1 MPSPHSNSPLTRL
14 LPLFDRIELAL
25 IIAMAVLLPFD
36 HWFFGVLVNPA
47 PTRVIGFVLV
57 GIWLL
62 QIVSRRMRFNFE
74 YWHVFLLVFL
84 AICFFSALFSPIIPN
99 PKIPNLRY
107 KIVAATKIVA
117 AMLFLVLACRALDRR
132 KIIIFLRVHL
142 VVGVSICAVSIVFY
156 ILHLSRILP
165 NGFALWVE
173 PDIYTFVRIQG
184 VSYEP
189 HRFGA
194 YTMTLIPWLI
204 FPELR
209 RALGWKDGIAF
220 VALASVFFCL
230 IFSFAVGTYIAVPVL
245 LVMLA
250 AHSQKSLSVM
260 LRVGLLITVVFAVAM
275 QIPFIYDSTLEV
287 IAVKLRSLSLL
298 DRVYH
303 WSAAVVETYLYPWT
317 GVGPEAYS
325 YFLGMINPRLSHA
338 TPASNP
344 PQNMLLGIMANT
356 GIPGITG
363 FMLFMIVFLI
373 GYIVRYRNSR
383 GEKLVSYA
391 ALTIAAS
398 HFVYQQSIWLPW
410 SLNQWLFMAMAWA
423 ALENQLPQPASTTTR
438 AQQ

>member
-1 MPSPHSNSPLTRL
+1 L
-14 LPLFDRIELAL
+14 
-25 IIAMAVLLPFD
+25 
-36 HWFFGVLVNPA
+36 
-47 PTRVIGFVLV
+47 
-57 GIWLL
+57 
-62 QIVSRRMRFNFE
+62 RFNFE

-99 PKIPNLRY
+99 PKIPNYRY

-117 AMLFLVLACRALDRR
+117 AMLFLVLACQALDRR
-132 KIIIFLRVHL
+132 KIIVFLRVHL

-156 ILHLSRILP
+156 LLHLSRILP

-220 VALASVFFCL
+220 VALAAVFFCL
-230 IFSFAVGTYIAVPVL
+230 IFSFAVGTYIALPVL
-245 LVMLA
+245 LLMLA
-250 AHSQKSLSVM
+250 CHSQKSLSIM
-260 LRVGLLITVVFAVAM
+260 LRVGLLITVMFAVAM

-303 WSAAVVETYLYPWT
+303 WGAAVVETYLHPWT

-325 YFLGMINPRLSHA
+325 YFLRSVNEGFSQA
-338 TPASNP
+338 TPATNP

-356 GIPGITG
+356 GIPGISS
-363 FMLFMIVFLI
+363 FMLFMIAFLA
-373 GYIVRYRNSR
+373 GYIVRYRKSH

-391 ALTIAAS
+391 ALTIAIS

-423 ALENQLPQPASTTTR
+423 ALETRPAAQPASTTTR
-438 AQQ
+438 AQR